1 MRRGRVG
8 RGFGLALWAARLL
21 CMGAAAGAG
30 AGAATGVRSAEAK
43 AAASSGKATAGSGK
57 LAPKGKPT
65 AKGKPAAASKGKP
78 CKGKG
83 CDSGKGKSGKG
94 KGKGKGGKGDITPTP
109 RDFESEEK
117 LTSTLADPRFI
128 LELPSDLSA
137 RAEPTATAVGAPAGA
152 DGGVAP
158 VAAAPAP
165 GSTWSKVFEGGNPRQ
180 RVTITVVEA
189 TPPLVTPELGEVL
202 GAEMKAWALALDA
215 GAELLGSDVR
225 PFRGGFAVLATA
237 RLPGAPGGFRWA
249 VRASF
254 GVEGAR
260 VDVVGES
267 AAVEGKRNL
276 EQVMRGVVLAA
287 QVLKPAAVDVP
298 PFAAAPATAPGLLVP
313 RGLLGVP
320 GKDSDGTFALRVA
333 LEPVGVCSLHVRWL
347 KGVKLGVGADAK
359 AALTSALPRG
369 FTAMDARRVGTKGA
383 IRAQLGSSDGQTRIA
398 WFSPAQSGT
407 REVWEQ
413 HGSASTALCATAL
426 DAAVGEPPAN
436 ER

>member
-1 MRRGRVG
+1 MRAALRSDRFRHVL
-8 RGFGLALWAARLL
+8 RRRFARIVLGLALGST
-21 CMGAAAGAG
+21 MGWTALSAAAEKT
-30 AGAATGVRSAEAK
+30 AASKSK
-43 AAASSGKATAGSGK
+43 AA
-57 LAPKGKPT
+57 P
-65 AKGKPAAASKGKP
+65 AKGKTPVKGKAAAASKGKP

-83 CDSGKGKSGKG
+83 CDSGKGGKG
-94 KGKGKGGKGDITPTP
+94 KGKSAKGGKGDITPTP

-137 RAEPTATAVGAPAGA
+137 KAEPAATAGPGTPAAPAGG

-158 VAAAPAP
+158 VAAAPAV
-165 GSTWSKVFEGGNPRQ
+165 GSTWSKVFEGGSPKQ

-189 TPPLVTPELGEVL
+189 MPPLVTPELGEVL
-202 GAEMKAWALALDA
+202 GAEMKAWAQALDA
-215 GAELLGSDVR
+215 GAELLGSEVR

-237 RLPGAPGGFRWA
+237 KLPGAPGGFRWA

-320 GKDSDGTFALRVA
+320 GKDADGTFALRVA

-347 KGVKLGVGADAK
+347 KGVKLGTGADAK
-359 AALTSALPRG
+359 AAITNALPRG
-369 FTAMDARRVGTKGA
+369 FTVTDARRVGPKGA
-383 IRAQLGSSDGQTRIA
+383 IRAQLGSADGQTRIA
-398 WFSPAQSGT
+398 WYSPAQSGT

-413 HGSASTALCATAL
+413 HGSASTALCAAAVDT
-426 DAAVGEPPAN
+426 AVGEPPAT

>member
-8 RGFGLALWAARLL
+8 SGFGLALWV
-21 CMGAAAGAG
+21 AGLVG
-30 AGAATGVRSAEAK
+30 VGVGGGVRSAAAK
-43 AAASSGKATAGSGK
+43 AAASSGGKAAAGGGK
-57 LAPKGKPT
+57 AAAKGKPT
-65 AKGKPAAASKGKP
+65 AKGKAAASKGKP

-83 CDSGKGKSGKG
+83 CDSGKGKAGKG
-94 KGKGKGGKGDITPTP
+94 KAGKGDITPTA

-117 LTSTLADPRFI
+117 LTSTLTDPRFI
-128 LELPSDLSA
+128 LELPSDLSVK
-137 RAEPTATAVGAPAGA
+137 AEPAAAAAAPTGA

-165 GSTWSKVFEGGNPRQ
+165 GTTWSKVFEGGSPKQ

-202 GAEMKAWALALDA
+202 GAEMKAWAQALDA

-254 GVEGAR
+254 GVDGAR
-260 VDVVGES
+260 VDVVAES

-320 GKDSDGTFALRVA
+320 GKDADGTFALRVA

-347 KGVKLGVGADAK
+347 KAVKLGAASADAK
-359 AALTSALPRG
+359 AAIASALPRG
-369 FTAMDARRVGTKGA
+369 FTATDARRVGSKGA

-398 WFSPAQSGT
+398 WYSPAQSGT

-413 HGSASTALCATAL
+413 HGSASTALCAAAVDT
-426 DAAVGEPPAN
+426 AVGEPPAK